1 MDAPTKERILR
12 NVLLNDAITPI
23 TTPYFKL
30 YELMALC
37 SMGQLE
43 YAQNMLDSYWGKML
57 DLGATSIWEEYDP
70 NYGIPD
76 CYGMYGGAF
85 QKSLCHAW
93 SCGPIYFLGRY
104 CLGVCAT
111 SPAYE
116 TYTVAPNPGKY
127 KQFSGVVPTEKGDI
141 RVSFENGK
149 ITVLSA
155 LDGGT
160 LIWNGQQVKIP
171 KGEPVTL

>member
-1 MDAPTKERILR
+1 
-12 NVLLNDAITPI
+12 
-23 TTPYFKL
+23 
-30 YELMALC
+30 MALC

-70 NYGIPD
+70 NYGIPE

-104 CLGVCAT
+104 CLGVRAEK
-111 SPAYE
+111 PAYE
-116 TYTVAPNPGKY
+116 AYTVEPNPGKY
-127 KQFSGVVPTEKGDI
+127 KRFSGVVPTEKGNI
-141 RVSFENGK
+141 RVSYENGSV
-149 ITVLSA
+149 TVLSE

-160 LIWNGQQVKIP
+160 LIWNGKQVRIP